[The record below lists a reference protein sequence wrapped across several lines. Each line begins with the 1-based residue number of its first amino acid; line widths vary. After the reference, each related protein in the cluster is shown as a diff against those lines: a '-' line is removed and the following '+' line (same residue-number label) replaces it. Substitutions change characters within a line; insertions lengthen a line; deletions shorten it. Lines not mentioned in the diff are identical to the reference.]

1 MSELVPEPFRRRFQ
15 ASAPD
20 QDAPSVVDWVSRLP
34 RLLDDLLGD
43 WDLRPDGATRWGW
56 RALVVPVVSPDGP
69 AALKVGWPHPGARHE
84 HLALR
89 HWAGRGVVR
98 LLRADP
104 VRVALLLERL
114 DPERDLRTVPAPEAG
129 TVVAGLLR
137 ELRRPAPPQLSTTA
151 AYAARL
157 AADLA
162 GQVPGIPRRFVEQAR
177 SLAADLA
184 ADGERNHPMWLL
196 HTDLREANVLA
207 AQRTPWLAID
217 PEPLAGDRAFELARV
232 LHDRAGEEGRAG
244 SVRAAIRERFDL
256 VCEQAEIDPDR
267 AQAWTILREVAD
279 ARAAARAGRADGE
292 QVRRVVTVLKAMNP

>member
-1 MSELVPEPFRRRFQ
+1 MSELVPDPFRRQFQ
-15 ASAPD
+15 AVAHDPE
-20 QDAPSVVDWVSRLP
+20 APSAAEWVSRLP
-34 RLLDDLLGD
+34 RLLDALLGD

-56 RALVVPVVSPDGP
+56 RALVVPVVSPAGP

-89 HWAGRGVVR
+89 HWAGGGTVR

-104 VRVALLLERL
+104 TRDALLLERL
-114 DPERDLRTVPAPEAG
+114 DPERDLRTIPAPEAG
-129 TVVAGLLR
+129 AVVAGLLR

-157 AADLA
+157 AGDLT
-162 GQVPGIPRRFVEQAR
+162 GDVPGIPRRFVEQAR

-207 AQRTPWLAID
+207 AQRSPWLAID
-217 PEPLAGDRAFELARV
+217 PEPLAGDRAFEVARTLRERV
-232 LHDRAGEEGRAG
+232 GEAGRAG

-279 ARAAARAGRADGE
+279 ARAAARAGRADDE